1 MHEDPIVEEVHRARR
16 EIMAGFNNDLHAY
29 CEHLRELTE
38 VERQR
43 GRVIIS
49 TPFRRSALQHETA
62 QTDAA

>member
-1 MHEDPIVEEVHRARR
+1 MYEDPIVEEVHRARR
-16 EIMAGFNNDLHAY
+16 QIMDAFNDDLHAY

-49 TPFRRSALQHETA
+49 TPFRRRALQHEPA

>member
-49 TPFRRSALQHETA
+49 TPFRRSAPQHETA
-62 QTDAA
+62 RTDAA